1 MGDFMQGDPD
11 KNPITVP
18 FSDDE
23 AEKKAAD
30 LLEEEPKEAS
40 PVERVTRK
48 RKQHERLQDLIKDGE
63 KNAARVKE
71 LEERDEK
78 REREM
83 AELRGMIYQ
92 QHQRAANTNAPS
104 DGKDP
109 FERELDAIYARQGEA
124 YKAAQAEIKA
134 GTFDEKRQAHYERIA
149 REIETAKNRV
159 FVRSEIA
166 QTAPAQRAEQAR
178 QIWEQKYPEVYA
190 NPRAY
195 QFAEATYKRRT
206 ALLEPGQAITNE
218 LVDEVMNETMT
229 QFRLGPKKA
238 PSASERSR
246 LSGVPSS
253 GAGGGGGT
261 PGIQMTPTLRRIAMA
276 AHEDLP
282 EEEAIKAWVN
292 KTGKRLREKKAL

>member
-48 RKQHERLQDLIKDGE
+48 RKQQERLQSLITEGE

-71 LEERDEK
+71 LEERDER
-78 REREM
+78 REREL
-83 AELRGMIYQ
+83 AELRGMVYQ
-92 QHQRAANTNAPS
+92 RPAPPPPT

-109 FERELDAIYARQGEA
+109 YERELDAIYSRQSDA

-134 GTFDEKRQAHYERIA
+134 GTFDDKRQAHYERVA
-149 REIETAKNRV
+149 REIETDKSRALIR
-159 FVRSEIA
+159 REM
-166 QTAPAQRAEQAR
+166 AQREPVQRQEQAR
-178 QIWEQKYPEVYA
+178 QIWEQKYPEVYG

-195 QFAEATYKRRT
+195 QFAEATFKRRT
-206 ALLEPGQAITNE
+206 ALLDPGQPITNE
-218 LVDEVMNETMT
+218 LVEEVMNETMT